1 MTTSSLI
8 NSSALPVIQNKG
20 SIYGKASITPS
31 PHSFQQSQRG
41 CGSVYTDGTKELS
54 IETTIQGV
62 TCVR

>member
-8 NSSALPVIQNKG
+8 SSVLPTIQNKG

-31 PHSFQQSQRG
+31 PNSFQQSQRG

-54 IETTIQGV
+54 IETSVQGL
-62 TCVR
+62 TLD